1 MRINTVLAEDYLATK
16 SFKHYDKSK
25 CRMRIME
32 AIVLAEYNA
41 RLIQKNPCVYDDAK
55 LYYTIEAIKKIK
67 NLYYKDY
74 EKYFEIK
81 EEPEN
86 PE

>member
-1 MRINTVLAEDYLATK
+1 
-16 SFKHYDKSK
+16 
-25 CRMRIME
+25 MRIME

-41 RLIQKNPCVYDDAK
+41 RLIQKNPCIYDDTK
-55 LYYTIEAIKKIK
+55 LFYTIEAIKRIK

-74 EKYFEIK
+74 EKYFEIM